1 MFVLC
6 QVNFDDVM
14 ALIMDY
20 FDEEHKLNPE
30 DDFLHVPIAPP
41 ALEVVKIAKPSSPE
55 QMKALVALTDFV
67 KAAPVGG
74 APTPKKVRVIPTQM
88 LV

>member
-1 MFVLC
+1 
-6 QVNFDDVM
+6 M

-20 FDEEHKLNPE
+20 FDEEHCLNPE
-30 DDFLHVPIAPP
+30 DDFLQMPIAPP
-41 ALEVVKIAKPSSPE
+41 PLEVVKIVKPSSPE
-55 QMKALVALTDFV
+55 QMKALSALTDFV
-67 KAAPVGG
+67 KPAPVG